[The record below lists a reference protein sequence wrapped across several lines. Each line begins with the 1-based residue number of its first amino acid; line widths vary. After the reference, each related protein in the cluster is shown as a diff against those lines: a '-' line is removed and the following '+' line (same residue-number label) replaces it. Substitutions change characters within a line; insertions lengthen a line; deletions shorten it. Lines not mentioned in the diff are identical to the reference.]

1 MKPSLQQ
8 WGFFVIFICMRKLLL
23 LVVCVFFTYTT
34 FAQSESEQKV
44 QKRVERDNPPS
55 RVTTPSNPP
64 VVVNPTPNYYNPYYG
79 PNYYSPYYY
88 GNNSYRYGGRNNG
101 YNRRYYRQTP
111 PPPPVVS
118 RPVRSKKKNSDE
130 LIAFGLISSLSGE
143 YPSPFGIRM
152 SVGSQQLYFFG
163 NYQLTRSNRVSHY
176 DNITLA
182 DVIAWEDTYERT
194 NKSVTKWD
202 VGIGLMATHPIHPTL
217 SFGLI
222 TITDY
227 LVYYDELKLLSNNG
241 LYSINGGK
249 QTSGTMTIGV
259 DVHLEDGVILN
270 TGLGLVG
277 PPNLTVG
284 LQMNLND

>member
-1 MKPSLQQ
+1 
-8 WGFFVIFICMRKLLL
+8 MRRILL
-23 LVVCVFFTYTT
+23 LVVCVLFTYTT

-44 QKRVERDNPPS
+44 QKRVERDNPPP

-64 VVVNPTPNYYNPYYG
+64 VIVNPNPG
-79 PNYYSPYYY
+79 IYYSPYYGPYNYQPYRY
-88 GNNSYRYGGRNNG
+88 GRNSYRYGSRNYRNN
-101 YNRRYYRQTP
+101 NRYYPQSP
-111 PPPPVVS
+111 PPPPVAVAPL
-118 RPVRSKKKNSDE
+118 RTKKKKNDE
-130 LIAFGLISSLSGE
+130 LVAFGLVSSLSAD

-152 SVGSQQLYFFG
+152 SAGSQQLYFFG

-182 DVIAWEDTYERT
+182 DVIGWEDTYERT

-202 VGIGLMATHPIHPTL
+202 VGIGMTATHPIHPTL
-217 SFGLI
+217 SFGVI

-227 LVYYDELKLLSNNG
+227 LVYYDELKLLSNSG

-249 QTSGTMTIGV
+249 QTSGTVTIGV
-259 DVHLEDGVILN
+259 DVFLSDGVILN

-277 PPNLTVG
+277 PPNLTLG